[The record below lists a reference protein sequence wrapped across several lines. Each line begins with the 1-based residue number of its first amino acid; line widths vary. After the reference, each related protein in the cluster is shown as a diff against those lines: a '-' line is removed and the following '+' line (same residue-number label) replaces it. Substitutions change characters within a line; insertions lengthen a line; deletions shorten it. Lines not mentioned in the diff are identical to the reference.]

1 MAVMTTTRG
10 TPDVFLGG
18 GLSTFFSPRVLEN
31 FGENYIRH
39 EDDVFCF
46 VRGGGGWCLE
56 KAYVFFGDPG
66 GEKGER

>member
-46 VRGGGGWCLE
+46 VRGGGG
-56 KAYVFFGDPG
+56 
-66 GEKGER
+66 